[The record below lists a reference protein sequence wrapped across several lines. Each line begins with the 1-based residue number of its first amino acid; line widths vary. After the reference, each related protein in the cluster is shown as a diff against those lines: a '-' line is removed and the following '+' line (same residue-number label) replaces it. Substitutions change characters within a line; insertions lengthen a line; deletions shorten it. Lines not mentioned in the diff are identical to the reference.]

1 MPVNILDIP
10 SEKKTVKKPP
20 SLWLWG
26 LILLCFTVVYV
37 FVFLLYFPQYLSKN
51 NYILGLELILLPLL
65 IWGGVF
71 FFRVIAWNNEYIE
84 AIDWN
89 KTRGDFYQEILSKGR
104 IALNVRDL
112 KIKVPDINGDIS
124 NVVNNSLLPVRYT
137 PDSTLMARYLA
148 FDSTIINKKE
158 YHGKLNRKISLFN
171 ELINELIDDIYLHLS
186 LLPKLTK
193 VNVVCALDSELSTM
207 MQNIWDV
214 RFKNNFPSVDL
225 QFSESLLVTID
236 SYLDDHRNEFVV
248 FVFASLFDD
257 HDLSGERIKNKSES
271 VMLLFGERCNNEK
284 DNVYSLGC
292 LFRPEND
299 WQGIDK
305 SLIWGCVPE
314 KQMLSGV
321 IYSGLNDQEKNKLI
335 LKTSGFMSE
344 SALSSYSFIDT
355 DDLFCTCPP
364 LTEFLQFQ
372 YLKENKDDGCYLIVN
387 KNDDLLTSYFI
398 TLKANESG
406 EI

>member
-10 SEKKTVKKPP
+10 SEKKIVKKSP

-26 LILLCFTVVYV
+26 AILLCLTVVYI
-37 FVFLLYFPQYLSKN
+37 FVFLLYFPQYLSKSN
-51 NYILGLELILLPLL
+51 FILGVELILLPLL
-65 IWGGVF
+65 VWGGVF
-71 FFRVIAWNNEYIE
+71 LFRVIVWNNEYLE

-89 KTRGDFYQEILSKGR
+89 KTRDDFYQEMLGKGR
-104 IALNVRDL
+104 VALNIRDL

-124 NVVNNSLLPVRYT
+124 NVINNSLLPVRYT
-137 PDSTLMARYLA
+137 PDSTFMARYLA
-148 FDSTIINKKE
+148 FDSTVVNKKE
-158 YHGKLNRKISLFN
+158 PAHTLNRKESLFN
-171 ELINELIDDIYLHLS
+171 GLINDLIDDVYLHLS

-193 VNVVCALDSELSTM
+193 VNVICALDSELIFM
-207 MQNIWDV
+207 MQNIWRL
-214 RFKNNFPSVDL
+214 RFQNSFPGIDIEFSKNLPI
-225 QFSESLLVTID
+225 TID
-236 SYLDDHRNEFVV
+236 SYLDDHQNEYVV
-248 FVFASLFDD
+248 FVVASLFDEK
-257 HDLSGERIKNKSES
+257 DLMGEHIKNKSES
-271 VMLLFGERCNNEK
+271 VALLFGERCKNEK
-284 DNVYSLGC
+284 DKRVSLGC

-299 WQGIDK
+299 WRGIDK

-335 LKTSGFMSE
+335 LKTSEFMSE

-355 DDLFCTCPP
+355 DDLLCACPP

-372 YLKENKDDGCYLIVN
+372 YLKENKDAGCYLIVN
-387 KNDDLLTSYFI
+387 KNDGLLTSSFI

-406 EI
+406 EM